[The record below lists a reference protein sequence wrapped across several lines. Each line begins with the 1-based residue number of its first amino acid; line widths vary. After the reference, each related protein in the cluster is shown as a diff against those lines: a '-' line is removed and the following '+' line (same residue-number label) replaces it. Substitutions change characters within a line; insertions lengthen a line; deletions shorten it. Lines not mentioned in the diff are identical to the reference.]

1 MLPASIYIREDFGA
15 SYFPDANGNFGM
27 MSTAAPE
34 THIQVEGDFRENP
47 EIYFMSPNRQL
58 QTPSFGAFRRNN
70 LPPSSANDTRR
81 RSPGNAVYSLKN
93 VQTKMAN
100 RKIGK
105 ERIYAKN
112 LKNSQRFL
120 QLRMRKISVFMLNA
134 F

>member
-81 RSPGNAVYSLKN
+81 RSAGNAVYSLKI
-93 VQTKMAN
+93 VQTQMAN
-100 RKIGK
+100 KKTLK
-105 ERIYAKN
+105 ERFYAKDF
-112 LKNSQRFL
+112 KNS
-120 QLRMRKISVFMLNA
+120 
-134 F
+134 

>member
-1 MLPASIYIREDFGA
+1 MLPASIYITEDFGA

-70 LPPSSANDTRR
+70 FPHHPQMTQEEDPLEMQFI
-81 RSPGNAVYSLKN
+81 L
-93 VQTKMAN
+93 
-100 RKIGK
+100 
-105 ERIYAKN
+105 
-112 LKNSQRFL
+112 
-120 QLRMRKISVFMLNA
+120 
-134 F
+134 